1 MYQHLFHIPVMGT
14 GHSLD
19 TPIRVAPFGISS
31 VISLVDDKLCEQVR
45 KHYCEEFGLPYEKI
59 GNATVDGRAKRITA
73 YLNVVDDVVAIKFN
87 GIKEL
92 PFGEDNEKK
101 KYFDLLPETAPLKI
115 DYIRM
120 LTMSTGNERSAL
132 ENEITERM
140 VAGSIDVNIMVK
152 LDKSNYDS
160 NGDMLPDEYSDA
172 NAALRGYAESKLDS
186 AIIFS
191 AGMNQ
196 RLFSYMST
204 FKDFF
209 RDATGHIKKR
219 VVIKVSD
226 YRSSLIQG
234 KFIARKGIEV
244 SEYRIESGL
253 NCGGHAFASNGYLL
267 PVIMQ
272 EFKDNREQ
280 LASKV
285 MPMVK
290 KFYKKMDWPF
300 VGEENSPLIT
310 VQGGIGTAGE
320 NQRLLNEYN
329 MDKVGWA
336 SPFLF
341 VPEATPIDDTT
352 RTLLKNGTEKDFYL
366 SPASPLGVPFNNIVG
381 SGSGLW
387 TQSNIDKGTPGSGCP
402 KGFIKFNSEFSE
414 KPICTASKKYQK
426 EKLEQIET
434 GTLTVEEKEKAVSNV
449 HAKQCICH
457 NLGNGALILLGEA
470 NEAKAPQSICPGPNA
485 AWFTRDYSLQEMIE
499 HIYGKIDSLVSP
511 ERPHMFAKEVT
522 MYVDYFG
529 EQVRDCAHTSEE
541 VRTLVAFKNNLKAGL
556 EYCKEMALNATA
568 YKDENLASIST
579 IIKREEE
586 RFDSIYAQFEENVTR
601 FDEKISN
608 IEEKIKKFLTEF

>member
-1 MYQHLFHIPVMGT
+1 MYHHSFHIPVMGT

-31 VISLVDDKLCEQVR
+31 VISLVDDKLCENVR
-45 KHYCEEFGLPYEKI
+45 KHYAEEYQFEYTKI
-59 GNATVDGRAKRITA
+59 GNSESDGRAKRITA
-73 YLNVVDDVVAIKFN
+73 YLNLVDDIVNIKFEAL
-87 GIKEL
+87 KEL
-92 PFGEDNEKK
+92 PFHAENDKK
-101 KYFDLLPETAPLKI
+101 KYFDLLPNESSLKI
-115 DYIRM
+115 DYLKMLEMDTGDAQATVEQDLTSRM
-120 LTMSTGNERSAL
+120 SK
-132 ENEITERM
+132 
-140 VAGSIDVNIMVK
+140 GSIDVNIMVK

-160 NGDMLPDEYSDA
+160 NGDLLPDEYSDA
-172 NAALRGYAESKLDS
+172 NSALRGYAESKLDS

-196 RLFSYMST
+196 RLYSYMST

-280 LASKV
+280 LGPKV

-290 KFYKKMDWPF
+290 KFYKKMDWAF
-300 VGEENSPLIT
+300 VGEENAPRIT
-310 VQGGIGTAGE
+310 VQGGIGTSGE
-320 NQRLLNEYN
+320 NERLLKEYN
-329 MDKVGWA
+329 MDRTGWA
-336 SPFLF
+336 SPFLL

-366 SPASPLGVPFNNIVG
+366 SEASPLGVPFNNVKN

-387 TQSNIDKGTPGSGCP
+387 TQANVDNGKPGSGCP
-402 KGFIKFNSEFSE
+402 KGFIRFNSEFTD
-414 KPICTASKKYQK
+414 KPICTASRKFQK
-426 EKLEQIET
+426 EKLVEIDASEMSR
-434 GTLTVEEKEKAVSNV
+434 EEKDAAVAYV
-449 HAKQCICH
+449 HVKECICH
-457 NLGNGALILLGEA
+457 NLGNGALIYL
-470 NEAKAPQSICPGPNA
+470 NEAKEEKAPQSICPGPNT
-485 AWFTRDYSLQEMIE
+485 AWFTREYSLSEMIQ
-499 HIYGKIDSLVSP
+499 HIYGTIDSLVP
-511 ERPHMFAKEVT
+511 TERPHMFAKEIM

-529 EQVRDCAHTSEE
+529 KQVRDCSHTSDE
-541 VRTLVAFKNNLKAGL
+541 VRTLVAFKNNFKAGL
-556 EYCKEMALNATA
+556 EYCKTVAENAVS
-568 YKDENLASIST
+568 KKNENIASISAAVVS
-579 IIKREEE
+579 EGA
-586 RFDSIYAQFEENVTR
+586 RFDEIYAQFEENVTR
-601 FDEKISN
+601 FDEQISN
-608 IEEKIKKFLTEF
+608 IEEKIKKFLTDF